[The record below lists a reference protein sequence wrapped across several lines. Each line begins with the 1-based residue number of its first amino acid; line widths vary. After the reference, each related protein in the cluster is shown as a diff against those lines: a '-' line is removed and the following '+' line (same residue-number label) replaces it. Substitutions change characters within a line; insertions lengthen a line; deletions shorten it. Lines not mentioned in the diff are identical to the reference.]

1 MVVNVEWMDGCN
13 IGVVLDGCL
22 VTVSSG
28 CWPAGGRWG
37 MGGCWDPTGSHTDTP
52 LIKARWWEWKG
63 DLPVFFNRFWQ
74 IDIYFDASTND
85 FIPWQFE
92 SCLMFF
98 LSLVWN
104 ISLFEAHS
112 MCFCSS
118 MLYCSPPYDDDV
130 VIGVP
135 PPPHLIKITCSWEG
149 DERTKCNAGGTD
161 HIFHCIESPPL
172 QYFPLW
178 NSPNSSQVWSHEQ
191 PGSSSS
197 SPPWPGRRRRCT
209 PLSCRALRGTWS
221 WTDARCF
228 RGLVGAISGTLVL
241 SSSDQE
247 NW

>member
-135 PPPHLIKITCSWEG
+135 PPPHLIKITCSGEGAERRKCYAG
-149 DERTKCNAGGTD
+149 DEDTLLC
-161 HIFHCIESPPL
+161 CI
-172 QYFPLW
+172 
-178 NSPNSSQVWSHEQ
+178 
-191 PGSSSS
+191 
-197 SPPWPGRRRRCT
+197 
-209 PLSCRALRGTWS
+209 
-221 WTDARCF
+221 
-228 RGLVGAISGTLVL
+228 TLVL
-241 SSSDQE
+241 YSILLGDVLHSIPLFYDALQVKSSIAFDQ
-247 NW
+247 NTGVILLI